1 MLKLKFFFFTNFS
14 NIDFLVGS
22 NWSFRSLDLISIP
35 SSDWPA
41 TAGPVTYVISS
52 FSVGLQIGLR
62 DYTNMFLISNAIFR
76 NTFSNTFSSFPNIS
90 SLQNRNCLKTILRC
104 SCLQRDSY
112 CEKVLLVGNVNGIL
126 EIIAKNK
133 TIYILINIFKLNQKK
148 KHCLWP
154 TRVKAKILI
163 HKE

>member
-1 MLKLKFFFFTNFS
+1 MNGETIRTLKLKVFFTDFS

-35 SSDWPA
+35 SSNWPA

-62 DYTNMFLISNAIFR
+62 DYTNMFLISNAI
-76 NTFSNTFSSFPNIS
+76 SNTFSSFPNIS

-148 KHCLWP
+148 NIAFDRP
-154 TRVKAKILI
+154 
-163 HKE
+163 E